1 MPTTTPTGGCTSG
14 LGFTISW
21 QNGPL
26 GRGPDR
32 AELNGAFVEDVI
44 EAAKERLEYYQASKF
59 VCKDNEQAIQYLEL
73 ALSVLTRAP
82 VSGRPGA

>member
-1 MPTTTPTGGCTSG
+1 M
-14 LGFTISW
+14 
-21 QNGPL
+21 
-26 GRGPDR
+26 
-32 AELNGAFVEDVI
+32 EDVI